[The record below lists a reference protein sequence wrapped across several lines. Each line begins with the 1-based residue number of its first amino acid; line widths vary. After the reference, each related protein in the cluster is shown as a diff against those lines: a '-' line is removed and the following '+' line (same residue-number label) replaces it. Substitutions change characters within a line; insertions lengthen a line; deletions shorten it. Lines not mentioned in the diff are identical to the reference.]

1 MFENSWI
8 LITGASKNLGA
19 YLAKKLAQGNHPVLV
34 HYNKSKKSAFSLV
47 DKLVKEKKKAKA
59 VFGDFS
65 SKQGIEQFVEK
76 IQDESIKSI
85 IHNVGN
91 YLGKSFLETMESDF
105 DQLLQTN
112 MKAPFIITQALLPS
126 LKQNKGSLIFLGVA
140 GLEKLRAETTA
151 SMYTM
156 TKQMLRF
163 YMKTLAKELAHFHI
177 RSNMI
182 SPGYL
187 EHSVVQPKGE
197 LPMERSGTYED
208 IYKVVQFLLNPSNN
222 YITGQDIEV
231 AGAVRL

>member
-1 MFENSWI
+1 MSDDGWI

-19 YLAKKLAQGNHPVLV
+19 YLAKKLAQDNHPVLV
-34 HYNKSKKSAFSLV
+34 HYNKSKMSAFSLV
-47 DKLVKEKKKAKA
+47 DELVKEKKQAKA

-65 SKQGIEQFVEK
+65 SKQGLEKFVEK
-76 IQDESIKSI
+76 IQDEPIKSI

-91 YLGKSFLETMESDF
+91 YLEKSFLETSENDF

-112 MKAPFIITQALLPS
+112 MKAPFVITKALVPT
-126 LKQNKGSLIFLGVA
+126 LKRNKGSLIFLGVA

-156 TKQMLRF
+156 TKQMLGF
-163 YMKTLAKELAHFHI
+163 YMKTLAKELARFHV

-187 EHSVVQPKGE
+187 EHSVVQPKGD
-197 LPMERSGTYED
+197 LPMRRSGTYED
-208 IYKVVQFLLNPSNN
+208 IYNVVQFLLNPANN
-222 YITGQDIEV
+222 YVTGQDIEV